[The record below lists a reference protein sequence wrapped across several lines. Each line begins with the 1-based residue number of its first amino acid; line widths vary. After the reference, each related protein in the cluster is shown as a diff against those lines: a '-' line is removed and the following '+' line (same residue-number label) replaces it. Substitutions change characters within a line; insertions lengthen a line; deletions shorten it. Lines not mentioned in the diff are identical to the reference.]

1 MAWILIVVLLLV
13 AFGPILW
20 LMPSRRDK
28 RLNALRGAA
37 RQAGLAVELVRLP
50 RLDVAPGD
58 RVNAGGRAVDT
69 ARELAVY
76 RLPLPRSFEQ
86 LPAWRAFRAANGLP
100 AWPGWVFATDAR
112 PDHPRLAAV
121 IATLASQVAALRPDV
136 AAIECET
143 RRIGLYWLESP
154 GATPETVSELGAWL
168 RNAGLALL
176 QLDAALAAP
185 ADATSDE
192 EPPEPI

>member
-1 MAWILIVVLLLV
+1 MAWIVIIVLLLV

-20 LMPSRRDK
+20 LMPSRRDR
-28 RLNALRGAA
+28 RLSALRSAA

-50 RLDVAPGD
+50 RLDVAPED
-58 RVNAGGRAVDT
+58 RVNAGGRVLDT

-76 RLPLPRSFEQ
+76 RLPLPRTFEH
-86 LPAWRAFRAANGLP
+86 LPSWRAFRAANGLP
-100 AWPGWVFATDAR
+100 AWPGWVFASDAR

-121 IATLASQVAALRPDV
+121 IATLASQVGLLRTDV
-136 AAIECET
+136 AAIECEP

-154 GATPETVSELGAWL
+154 NATPATVTELGAWL
-168 RNAGLALL
+168 RNAGVALL

-185 ADATSDE
+185 A
-192 EPPEPI
+192 EPLADDMPTPPI

>member
-1 MAWILIVVLLLV
+1 
-13 AFGPILW
+13 
-20 LMPSRRDK
+20 
-28 RLNALRGAA
+28 
-37 RQAGLAVELVRLP
+37 
-50 RLDVAPGD
+50 
-58 RVNAGGRAVDT
+58 
-69 ARELAVY
+69 
-76 RLPLPRSFEQ
+76 
-86 LPAWRAFRAANGLP
+86 
-100 AWPGWVFATDAR
+100 
-112 PDHPRLAAV
+112 
-121 IATLASQVAALRPDV
+121 V